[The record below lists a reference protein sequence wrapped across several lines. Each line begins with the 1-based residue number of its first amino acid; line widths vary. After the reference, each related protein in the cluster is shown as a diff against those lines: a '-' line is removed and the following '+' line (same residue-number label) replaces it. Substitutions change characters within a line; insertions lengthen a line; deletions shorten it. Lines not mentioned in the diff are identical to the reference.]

1 MEFAG
6 KPRLAA
12 LACRLDMRFRA
23 LERRTR
29 SSVDRLLQD
38 WELRATADQQ
48 QFWMDTNL
56 IIVALQQKDMQ
67 ASTLLQQ
74 MTTQTL
80 SKGN

>member
-1 MEFAG
+1 
-6 KPRLAA
+6 
-12 LACRLDMRFRA
+12 
-23 LERRTR
+23 
-29 SSVDRLLQD
+29 
-38 WELRATADQQ
+38 
-48 QFWMDTNL
+48 MDTNL